1 MQEASMGLGS
11 TTVQGEFLGSFSI
24 ASIEPLLGV
33 FELSTSAGTTIEV
46 QLDRYSAETLM
57 SALAQFLA
65 QGQAAEF
72 DDGM

>member
-1 MQEASMGLGS
+1 MGLGS

-24 ASIEPLLGV
+24 ASIDPLLGV

-46 QLDRYSAETLM
+46 QLDRYSETLM